1 VKRKNKRAVGVA
13 DIKTLL
19 FTGSM
24 VAILG
29 FWNMFARQDAS
40 KILESNQGAVL
51 LPAQPPPGLMLD
63 LPPLPTLIPPLD
75 SDQAQDGTDNDIPVQ
90 ELRSVAEPTPQVS
103 RSSNP
108 IIIGGGGKG
117 GGKGS
122 SVTTTSSSR

>member
-1 VKRKNKRAVGVA
+1 MRRKNKRAVGVA
-13 DIKTLL
+13 DIKALL

-29 FWNMFARQDAS
+29 FWNMFARQDAD
-40 KILESNQGAVL
+40 KYLESSQGAVF
-51 LPAQPPPGLMLD
+51 LPAQPPPGLALG
-63 LPPLPTLIPPLD
+63 LPPLPTLLPPLD
-75 SDQAQDGTDNDIPVQ
+75 SEQGQDGTDNDIPVQ
-90 ELRSVAEPTPQVS
+90 ELRSVDAPTPVPH
-103 RSSNP
+103 SSNP